1 MKFIKKYFKLFIGC
15 SVLIMGIFVFL
26 LAQRGGNLESGTLQ
40 NWKSASAIRRF
51 TAVQVL
57 NASDENIELIVSC
70 VDKMSKLPN
79 SADFVVSDAVRLCT
93 MGIQLKTNN

>member
-40 NWKSASAIRRF
+40 KWKSAPIARRF
-51 TAVQVL
+51 TAVQVV
-57 NASDENIELIVSC
+57 NASDENTELIVSC
-70 VDKMSKLPN
+70 VDKMSELPN
-79 SADFVVSDAVRLCT
+79 SSDFAVSDAVRLCA
-93 MGIQLKTNN
+93 MGIQLKANN